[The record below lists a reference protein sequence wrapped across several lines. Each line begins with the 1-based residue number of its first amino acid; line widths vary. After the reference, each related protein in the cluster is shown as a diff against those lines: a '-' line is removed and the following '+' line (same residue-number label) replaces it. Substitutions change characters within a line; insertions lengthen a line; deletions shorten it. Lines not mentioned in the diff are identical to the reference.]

1 MSIWRDVDNVLLNL
15 DGLGNVIKVVGA
27 LEATLEE

>member
-1 MSIWRDVDNVLLNL
+1 MSIWRDVDSVFLNL

-27 LEATLEE
+27 PEATLEE